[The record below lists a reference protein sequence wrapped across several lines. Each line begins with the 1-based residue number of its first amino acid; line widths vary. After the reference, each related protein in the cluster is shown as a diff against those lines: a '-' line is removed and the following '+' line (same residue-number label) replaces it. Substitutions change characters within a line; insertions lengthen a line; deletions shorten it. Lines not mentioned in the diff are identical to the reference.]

1 MYGSKILVKVQRSA
15 QKKGFT
21 PAPPQPPAVGLQGA
35 ALPYGAQGGPL
46 PPFGAQPGHIPVPP
60 RRPGNQSPNPF
71 RFPAKHRPSHGDM
84 YDGPPP
90 PLPMPTRSF
99 TEPQPMP
106 PFPRPV
112 PAIVS
117 MLSVKLLIKVQAYA
131 EVRRN
136 PNVLRK
142 PIHDV
147 FVKAHVQV

>member
-15 QKKGFT
+15 HTARKKGFT
-21 PAPPQPPAVGLQGA
+21 PAPPQPPSARLQGA
-35 ALPYGAQGGPL
+35 ALLYGAQGGPL

-71 RFPAKHRPSHGDM
+71 RFPAKHRPSHGDV

-99 TEPQPMP
+99 TEPQPMLP
-106 PFPRPV
+106 IPRP
-112 PAIVS
+112 VS
-117 MLSVKLLIKVQAYA
+117 MLSVKLLIKVQADV

-142 PIHDV
+142 SINDV
-147 FVKAHVQV
+147 FVKAHVKV